1 MSDTNVKPLSSII
14 KKSNKKMKHSDEYMA
29 KMKILASNVTHV
41 SVISDTQMFRAT
53 TGKKENGGYTW
64 EYFPLTES
72 GFEAAFKAS
81 KDCREKQDEER
92 KRKENRTPNER
103 RDENLKTYGGNSA
116 LERDFLNSLKPAFEG
131 SDINYLILNDGTNA
145 DNAFK
150 FVKDSKLLPIQTK
163 TTKTYVRGNSMHFND
178 CSNYTCIMLCW
189 NVDAKRGVFLDGAN
203 VNSNQLKFTFKNVEK
218 QDYFISHVNI
228 GNMKDVVRT
237 LLQYATKPRFSE
249 IFLRWQLD
257 SDDNVKEMIGVK
269 YLIKTENCTF
279 PNEQN
284 SHVDLFSGPV
294 RRQLKTCRVLPN
306 HTGLKFDIRTS
317 IGMTNWK
324 RTKGPYPL
332 LEDGSPPFDILDVF
346 FIENGTLHHWSFP
359 VDCLLGGSENV
370 EYETKTSIFTQN
382 FPSIFSHK
390 EDGRV
395 VGGCTGG
402 MVYLPEKPCIAKKFK
417 EGSRTQR
424 SWAFKQSFY
433 KTSVKLSSFLDD
445 TLLSEMPEN
454 TQKIV
459 RDLMKTE

>member
-14 KKSNKKMKHSDEYMA
+14 KKRTKKMKLSDEYMA
-29 KMKILASNVTHV
+29 KMKTLRDGVTGV
-41 SVISDTQMFRAT
+41 VVISDRQKFRAT
-53 TGKKENGGYTW
+53 TGKKENGVYNW
-64 EYFPLTES
+64 KEFPLTES

-81 KDCREKQDEER
+81 KDYREKQDEER
-92 KRKENRTPNER
+92 KRKENRTPNEK
-103 RDENLKTYGGNSA
+103 RDENLETHGGNSA
-116 LERDFLNSLKPAFEG
+116 LERDFLISLKPAFEG

-150 FVKDSKLLPIQTK
+150 FVNDNMWLPIQTK
-163 TTKTYVRGNSMHFND
+163 TTKTYVQGNSMHFSG

-189 NVDAKRGVFLDGAN
+189 NVDENRGVFLDGAK
-203 VNSNQLKFTFKNVEK
+203 VNSNQLTFTFKNVEK

-237 LLQYATKPRFSE
+237 LLQDMSKPRFSE

-257 SDDNVKEMIGVK
+257 SDDHVKEMIGAQ

-284 SHVDLFSGPV
+284 SHVDLFSNSV
-294 RRQLKTCRVLPN
+294 RRQLKTCHVRPN
-306 HTGLKFDIRTS
+306 QTGLLFVIITS
-317 IGMTNWK
+317 IGRSNGK
-324 RTKGPYPL
+324 RTNGAYPL

-359 VDCLLGGSENV
+359 VDGLLGGSENV
-370 EYETKTSIFTQN
+370 EYETKTSSFTQS

-390 EDGRV
+390 EDGKA

-402 MVYLPEKPCIAKKFK
+402 YVYLPEKPCIAKKFK
-417 EGSRTQR
+417 EGSKVQR

>member
-1 MSDTNVKPLSSII
+1 MSDTNVKPLSIII
-14 KKSNKKMKHSDEYMA
+14 KNRTKKMKHSDEYMA

-41 SVISDTQMFRAT
+41 SVYSNIQMFRAI
-53 TGKKENGGYTW
+53 TGKTENGVYDR
-64 EYFPLTES
+64 EHFPLTES

-81 KDCREKQDEER
+81 KDYREKQDEER

-103 RDENLKTYGGNSA
+103 RAENLKTYGDSSA
-116 LERDFLNSLKPAFEG
+116 LERDFLNSLKPVFEG

-150 FVKDSKLLPIQTK
+150 FVNDNMWLPIQTK
-163 TTKTYVRGNSMHFND
+163 TTKTYIQGNSMHFND

-189 NVDAKRGVFLDGAN
+189 NVDAQRGVFLDGAK
-203 VNSNQLKFTFKNVEK
+203 VNSNQLTFTFKNVEK

-228 GNMKDVVRT
+228 ENIKDVVRI
-237 LLQYATKPRFSE
+237 LLQDIKPRFSE

-279 PNEQN
+279 PNEQS

-294 RRQLKTCRVLPN
+294 RRQLKTCCVMPN
-306 HTGLKFDIRTS
+306 KTGLKFHIETS
-317 IGMTNWK
+317 IGMTNGK
-324 RTKGPYPL
+324 YTKGPYPL

-346 FIENGTLHHWSFP
+346 FIKNGTLHHWSFP
-359 VDCLLGGSENV
+359 VDCLLCGSENV

-390 EDGRV
+390 EDGKA

-402 MVYLPEKPCIAKKFK
+402 YVYLPEKPCIAKKFK
-417 EGSRTQR
+417 EGSKVQR

>member
-14 KKSNKKMKHSDEYMA
+14 KKRTKKMKLSDEYMA
-29 KMKILASNVTHV
+29 KMKTLRDGVTGVYVASK
-41 SVISDTQMFRAT
+41 QQQFKAL
-53 TGKKENGGYTW
+53 TGKKENGVYNW
-64 EYFPLTES
+64 KEFPLTES

-81 KDCREKQDEER
+81 NDYREKQDEER
-92 KRKENRTPNER
+92 KRKANRTPNER
-103 RDENLKTYGGNSA
+103 RDENLKTYGDNSA
-116 LERDFLNSLKPAFEG
+116 LERDFLNCLKPAFEG

-150 FVKDSKLLPIQTK
+150 FVNDSMWLPIQTK
-163 TTKTYVRGNSMHFND
+163 TAKTYFQGNSMQFSG

-189 NVDAKRGVFLDGAN
+189 NVDAQRGVFLDGAK
-203 VNSNQLKFTFKNVEK
+203 VNSNHLKFTFKNVKK

-228 GNMKDVVRT
+228 GNIKDVVGI
-237 LLQYATKPRFSE
+237 LLHDTSKPRFSE

-257 SDDNVKEMIGVK
+257 SADNVKEMVDIQ

-284 SHVDLFSGPV
+284 SHVDLFSNSV
-294 RRQLKTCRVLPN
+294 RRQLKTCHVLLN
-306 HTGLKFDIRTS
+306 QTGLLFDLKTN
-317 IGMTNWK
+317 IGRSNGK

-332 LEDGSPPFDILDVF
+332 LEDGYPPFDILDVF

-370 EYETKTSIFTQN
+370 EYETKTSSFTQN

-390 EDGRV
+390 EDGRM

-417 EGSRTQR
+417 EGSKAQR

-433 KTSVKLSSFLDD
+433 KTSAKLSSFLDD

>member
-1 MSDTNVKPLSSII
+1 
-14 KKSNKKMKHSDEYMA
+14 
-29 KMKILASNVTHV
+29 
-41 SVISDTQMFRAT
+41 
-53 TGKKENGGYTW
+53 
-64 EYFPLTES
+64 
-72 GFEAAFKAS
+72 
-81 KDCREKQDEER
+81 
-92 KRKENRTPNER
+92 
-103 RDENLKTYGGNSA
+103 
-116 LERDFLNSLKPAFEG
+116 
-131 SDINYLILNDGTNA
+131 
-145 DNAFK
+145 
-150 FVKDSKLLPIQTK
+150 
-163 TTKTYVRGNSMHFND
+163 
-178 CSNYTCIMLCW
+178 MLCW
-189 NVDAKRGVFLDGAN
+189 NVDAQRGVFLDGAK
-203 VNSNQLKFTFKNVEK
+203 VNSNELWFTFDNVEK

-228 GNMKDVVRT
+228 ENIKDVVRI
-237 LLQYATKPRFSE
+237 LLQDIKPRFSE

-257 SDDNVKEMIGVK
+257 SADNVKEMVDIQ

-306 HTGLKFDIRTS
+306 HTGLKFNTTTS
-317 IGMTNWK
+317 IGMTNGK
-324 RTKGPYPL
+324 CTRGPYPL

-370 EYETKTSIFTQN
+370 EYETKTSSFTKN

-390 EDGRV
+390 EDGRM

-402 MVYLPEKPCIAKKFK
+402 MVYLPEKPGIALKFK

-459 RDLMKTE
+459 RDLIKTE

>member
-1 MSDTNVKPLSSII
+1 MSDTNVKPLSIII
-14 KKSNKKMKHSDEYMA
+14 KNRTKKMKLSDEYMA
-29 KMKILASNVTHV
+29 KMKILRDGVIGV
-41 SVISDTQMFRAT
+41 YVISDRQKFRAT
-53 TGKKENGGYTW
+53 TGKKENGVYTC

-81 KDCREKQDEER
+81 NDYREKQDEER
-92 KRKENRTPNER
+92 KRKENRTPNEK
-103 RDENLKTYGGNSA
+103 RDENIETHGDNSA
-116 LERDFLNSLKPAFEG
+116 LERDFLISLKPVFEG

-150 FVKDSKLLPIQTK
+150 FVNDSMWLPIQTK
-163 TTKTYVRGNSMHFND
+163 TTRTYDRGNSMQFSG

-189 NVDAKRGVFLDGAN
+189 NVDAQRGVFLDGAK
-203 VNSNQLKFTFKNVEK
+203 VNSNHLNFTFKNVEK

-228 GNMKDVVRT
+228 GNIKDVVGI
-237 LLQYATKPRFSE
+237 LLHDTSKPRFSE

-257 SDDNVKEMIGVK
+257 SADNVKEMVDIQ

-284 SHVDLFSGPV
+284 SHVDLCSGPV

-306 HTGLKFDIRTS
+306 QTGLLFNTTTN
-317 IGMTNWK
+317 IGMTNGK
-324 RTKGPYPL
+324 CTTGPYPL

-390 EDGRV
+390 EDGRM

-402 MVYLPEKPCIAKKFK
+402 MVYLPEKPGIALKFK

-433 KTSVKLSSFLDD
+433 KTSVKLSSVLDD